1 MNEIL
6 QIIVE
11 YASIWAPSIVAVL
24 SIVCTVIPA
33 VIKVSEALKRLKEDK
48 TLAEV
53 GRKLETLASDNEE
66 LVRCN
71 KLLLDKI
78 TKIQNYADHK
88 KEE

>member
-24 SIVCTVIPA
+24 SIVCATIPA
-33 VIKVSEALKRLKEDK
+33 VIKVSEALKSLKEDK

-53 GRKLETLASDNEE
+53 GSKLETLARDNRE

-78 TKIQNYADHK
+78 TKIQDYADHK

>member
-1 MNEIL
+1 MNEFL

-11 YASIWAPSIVAVL
+11 HVSIWAPSIVAVL

-33 VIKVSEALKRLKEDK
+33 IVKVSEALKKLREDK

-53 GRKLETLASDNEE
+53 GRKLETLASENEE